1 VKPGG
6 RLVYAVCTV
15 TPEENESV
23 LSDFLAGHPDFIAA
37 HPAVER
43 GIPPSLVDEAGF
55 FRTFPHRHGTDGF
68 FGAGLLRTA

>member
-23 LSDFLAGHPDFIAA
+23 LSDFLAGHPDFIAV

-55 FRTFPHRHGTDGF
+55 FRTFPHRQATDGF
-68 FGAGLLRTA
+68 FAAVLIRLP